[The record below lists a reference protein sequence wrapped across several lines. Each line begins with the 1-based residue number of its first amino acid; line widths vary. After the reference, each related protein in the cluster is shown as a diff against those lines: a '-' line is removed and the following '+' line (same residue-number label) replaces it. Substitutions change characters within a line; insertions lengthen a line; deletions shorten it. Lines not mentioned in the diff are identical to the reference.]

1 VRIVASSLAGAGCET
16 VVRRIVVVGLLVVA
30 AGMLWLSAR
39 YKGAPELPSLTDSA
53 VEQLV
58 PGRDTTALRQSQIG
72 VDLTPG
78 WDADLRIN
86 GVDIPED
93 EERVVA
99 GLNQVFFTP
108 GKGKII
114 EQLAPGLVNV
124 TAIIWR
130 PAQGETRDHGSRT
143 VTWSFHVA

>member
-1 VRIVASSLAGAGCET
+1 MLRR
-16 VVRRIVVVGLLVVA
+16 VVMVGLLVLA
-30 AGMLWLSAR
+30 AGLVWISAS
-39 YKGAPELPSLTDSA
+39 YKGEPEKPSLTDSA

-58 PGRDTTALRQSQIG
+58 PGRDTTALRQSEIG
-72 VDLTPG
+72 IDLTPG

-93 EERVVA
+93 EERIVP

-114 EQLAPGLVNV
+114 EQLGPGVVDV

-130 PAQGETRDHGSRT
+130 PTEGETRDHGSRT
-143 VTWSFHVA
+143 VTWTFHVA

>member
-1 VRIVASSLAGAGCET
+1 M
-16 VVRRIVVVGLLVVA
+16 VRRIVIVALLIVA
-30 AGMLWLSAR
+30 GGMVWLSAR
-39 YKGAPELPSLTDSA
+39 YKGEPAQPSLTDAA

-58 PGRDTTALRQSQIG
+58 PARDATALRQAEIG
-72 VDLTPG
+72 IDLTPG

-86 GVDIPED
+86 GVDIPQD
-93 EERVVA
+93 EERDVP

-114 EQLAPGLVNV
+114 ESLEPGLVEV

-130 PAQGETRDHGSRT
+130 PAQGETRESGSRA
-143 VTWSFHVA
+143 VRWSFHVA

>member
-1 VRIVASSLAGAGCET
+1 M
-16 VVRRIVVVGLLVVA
+16 VRRVVVVGLLVLA
-30 AGMLWLSAR
+30 ASLVWLSAR
-39 YKGAPELPSLTDSA
+39 YKGEPEAPSLTDAA

-58 PGRDTTALRQSQIG
+58 PGRDTTALRQSEIG

-93 EERVVA
+93 EERIVP

-114 EQLAPGLVNV
+114 ETLEPGVVDV

-130 PAQGETRDHGSRT
+130 PAQGESREHGSRT
-143 VTWSFHVA
+143 VSWSFHVA

>member
-1 VRIVASSLAGAGCET
+1 M
-16 VVRRIVVVGLLVVA
+16 VRRVVLVSLLLVA
-30 AGMLWLSAR
+30 AGMVWLSAR
-39 YKGAPELPSLTDSA
+39 YKGEPEQPSLTDAA

-58 PGRDTTALRQSQIG
+58 PARDSTAIRQSEIG

-93 EERVVA
+93 EERDVP

-114 EQLAPGLVNV
+114 ESLEPGLVEV

-130 PAQGETRDHGSRT
+130 PAQGETRESGSRT
-143 VTWSFHVA
+143 VRWSFHVA